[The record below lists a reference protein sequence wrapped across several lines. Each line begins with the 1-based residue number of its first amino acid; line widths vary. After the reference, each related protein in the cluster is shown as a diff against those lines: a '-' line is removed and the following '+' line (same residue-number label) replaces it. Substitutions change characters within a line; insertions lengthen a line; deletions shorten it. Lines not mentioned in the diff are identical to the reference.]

1 MLIRPK
7 PNSPPVKSMVVCIC
21 NAIREKDV
29 REAARN
35 GARSARCVFRQSGLK
50 PKCAQ
55 CLSFA
60 EEIVASEQATLAC

>member
-1 MLIRPK
+1 
-7 PNSPPVKSMVVCIC
+7 MVVCVC

-35 GARSARCVFRQSGLK
+35 GARSARCVFRQTGRK

-55 CLSFA
+55 CVGFA
-60 EEIVASEQATLAC
+60 ESIIASEHASLAC